1 MITNALTVLFE
12 RDIQR
17 LKAEIELYNNED
29 SLWILQAGISNSA
42 GNLCLHLL
50 GNLNHFIGA
59 QLGNTGY
66 VRNREAEFSLKN
78 VPRSRL
84 VTDIENCR
92 LMVKQTLQMLT
103 AEDLAKEFEQKL
115 VFDRPVTTEMMLMH
129 LSTHLTYHL
138 GQINYHRRL
147 LDH

>member
-1 MITNALTVLFE
+1 MITNVLTVLFE

-66 VRNREAEFSLKN
+66 VRHREAEFSQKN
-78 VPRSRL
+78 VPRSQL

-103 AEDLAKEFEQKL
+103 AEDLAKEFEQKM